1 MDATMLFPV
10 NHKNIT
16 DIVIGSRL
24 EDFGHPV
31 DETSGEEF
39 DMTRGY
45 TMSAFGWSTFCDT
58 VGPFASPDSVGNI
71 YDAENGWG
79 YVGDMV
85 LCNGKYFPIFHC
97 WAMRK
102 RLEWPGRGRYEIDK
116 IDAIYEYESLDLK

>member
-1 MDATMLFPV
+1 MDAMILFPM
-10 NHKNIT
+10 NYKKIT
-16 DIVIGSRL
+16 DIVMGTRL
-24 EDFGHPV
+24 EDYGHPV

-45 TMSAFGWSTFCDT
+45 TMSAFGWKTFCDT
-58 VGPFASPDSVGNI
+58 VGPFAEPHYVGNI

-79 YVGDMV
+79 YVGNMV
-85 LCNGKYFPIFHC
+85 LCNGKHFPIFHC

-116 IDAIYEYESLDLK
+116 IDAIYDYESLDLQ